1 MICNCTL
8 STRYCFLNWRSTM
21 AGDEWREMNGGNE
34 TVVLNTWHSH
44 TVHNFITYFFTV
56 AFLTKWR
63 SIHYKWASDHPL
75 VPRILPCDAVDR
87 GCVHLPAILPTNCY
101 KILFCA
107 QNPNIFHWR
116 ISTLCC
122 TDLSPLPERYRVEP
136 SRWGALEEK
145 PSHNLLQP
153 VVRHA
158 CAMICVVL
166 EVSVKHVS
174 LLCLTT
180 TGLVASVKYYK

>member
-1 MICNCTL
+1 MIKWNLRPFWKFCTKVDQIIFCSCSFSHKVTFYML
-8 STRYCFLNWRSTM
+8 RNNFRSSSC
-21 AGDEWREMNGGNE
+21 AK
-34 TVVLNTWHSH
+34 NTSMW
-44 TVHNFITYFFTV
+44 
-56 AFLTKWR
+56 
-63 SIHYKWASDHPL
+63 
-75 VPRILPCDAVDR
+75 CR
-87 GCVHLPAILPTNCY
+87 GQRLCAPAILPTNCY
-101 KILFCA
+101 EILFCA